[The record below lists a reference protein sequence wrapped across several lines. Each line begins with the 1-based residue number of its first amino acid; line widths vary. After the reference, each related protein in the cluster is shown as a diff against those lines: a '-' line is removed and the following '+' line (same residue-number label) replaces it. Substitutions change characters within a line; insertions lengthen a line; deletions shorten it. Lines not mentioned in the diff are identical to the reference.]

1 MHTIH
6 RAITINKH
14 WARWFKGQLYG
25 SRKGLEDMKRFTKKE
40 RSQLDTCLEKVITE
54 EDGIY
59 IPTRIMN
66 VSKLTFEQK
75 QLYGLLCMQA
85 STSGVVANGTHLVYI
100 LNRLTADVIKDLERL
115 KKLGYIAPI
124 VKNTGFCEYIVTDW
138 HILNIDDVIKV
149 KNQML
154 KGVYA

>member
-6 RAITINKH
+6 RALTINKH

-25 SRKGLEDMKRFTKKE
+25 SQKGLEDMKTFTKKE
-40 RSQLDTCLEKVITE
+40 RSQLNTCLEKVITE

-66 VSKLTFEQK
+66 VSKLTLDQK

-100 LNRLTADVIKDLERL
+100 LNRLTADVIKDL
-115 KKLGYIAPI
+115 
-124 VKNTGFCEYIVTDW
+124 
-138 HILNIDDVIKV
+138 
-149 KNQML
+149 
-154 KGVYA
+154 

>member
-1 MHTIH
+1 
-6 RAITINKH
+6 
-14 WARWFKGQLYG
+14 
-25 SRKGLEDMKRFTKKE
+25 MKRFTKKE
-40 RSQLDTCLEKVITE
+40 RSLLNTCLEKVTTE

-66 VSKLTFEQK
+66 ASKLTFEQK

-85 STSGVVANGTHLVYI
+85 SSTGVVANGTHLVYI
-100 LNRLTADVIKDLERL
+100 LGGLTAEVTKDLERL
-115 KKLGYIAPI
+115 KKLGYIAPVI
-124 VKNTGFCEYIVTDW
+124 KSIGFCKYEVTYW
-138 HILNIDDVIKV
+138 HILNNDDVIKV

>member
-1 MHTIH
+1 
-6 RAITINKH
+6 
-14 WARWFKGQLYG
+14 
-25 SRKGLEDMKRFTKKE
+25 MKEFTKKE
-40 RSQLDTCLEKVITE
+40 RSRLNTCLEKMITE

-59 IPTRIMN
+59 IPARVMKSN
-66 VSKLTFEQK
+66 KLTFEQK

-100 LNRLTADVIKDLERL
+100 LNRLTVDVIKDLERL

-124 VKNTGFCEYIVTDW
+124 VENIVFCKYEVTYW
-138 HILNIDDVIKV
+138 NILNIDDVIKV
-149 KNQML
+149 KNQMI

>member
-1 MHTIH
+1 
-6 RAITINKH
+6 
-14 WARWFKGQLYG
+14 
-25 SRKGLEDMKRFTKKE
+25 MKTFTKKE
-40 RSQLDTCLEKVITE
+40 RSQLDTCLESVIAG

-59 IPTRIMN
+59 IPTRVMESN
-66 VSKLTFEQK
+66 KLTFEQK

-85 STSGVVANGTHLVYI
+85 STSGVVANGTHLIYI

-124 VKNTGFCEYIVTDW
+124 IKNTGFCEYIVTDW
-138 HILNIDDVIKV
+138 NILNIDDVIKV

>member
-1 MHTIH
+1 MMELT
-6 RAITINKH
+6 R
-14 WARWFKGQLYG
+14 
-25 SRKGLEDMKRFTKKE
+25 SDRKK
-40 RSQLDTCLEKVITE
+40 LDTVLEMLAK
-54 EDGIY
+54 DQSCIY
-59 IPTRIMN
+59 IPKR
-66 VSKLTFEQK
+66 VRRSDKLTFEQK

-85 STSGVVANGTHLVYI
+85 SSTGVVANGTHLVYI

-115 KKLGYIAPI
+115 KELGYIAPI
-124 VKNTGFCEYIVTDW
+124 VKNTGFCEYTVTDW

>member
-1 MHTIH
+1 
-6 RAITINKH
+6 
-14 WARWFKGQLYG
+14 
-25 SRKGLEDMKRFTKKE
+25 MKTFTKKE
-40 RSQLDTCLEKVITE
+40 RSQLDTCLERVIAG

-59 IPTRIMN
+59 IPTRVMKSN
-66 VSKLTFEQK
+66 KLTFEQK

-100 LNRLTADVIKDLERL
+100 LGGLTDEVVKDLERL
-115 KKLGYIAPI
+115 KRLGYIAPI
-124 VKNTGFCEYIVTDW
+124 VKSTGFCEYTVTDW

-149 KNQML
+149 KNQMI